1 MTWGGV
7 FLLVISLFLI
17 FWKRKRNRE

>member
-1 MTWGGV
+1 M
-7 FLLVISLFLI
+7 FLLVISLLLI